1 MQNSSRDRELEV
13 PRSKS
18 GAPPKVAENDKAK
31 VLWDVHI
38 QTNRLQMANQ
48 PHIVVVDKQKKSVVI
63 DNSIDSNTRKKQHKK
78 LGKYQGLREELEQM

>member
-18 GAPPKVAENDKAK
+18 GAPPKVAENDKA
-31 VLWDVHI
+31 WDVHI
-38 QTNRLQMANQ
+38 QTDRLQMANQ
-48 PHIVVVDKQKKSVVI
+48 PHIVVVDKQKKKSVVI
-63 DNSIDSNTRKKQHKK
+63 DNPIDSNTRKKQHEK